1 MIITQLGLLL
11 TTMRYSRRAFEDIE
25 RSTSKYM
32 GLAFAPLFRDA
43 PKFGQPPL
51 FNGALKVYVVNIND
65 LTEPP
70 AGGILEGLL
79 GGAGRLVG
87 GLIGG
92 IAGGTISGV
101 LFPWVISSLA
111 RITANIDSIAA
122 RIERIVS
129 HFQAKPK
136 DLKDKAGALSPE
148 ESSTSLI
155 SGLPGLTALLDDVT
169 LLLRAANGEK
179 MAEGKA
185 EPSKGVDQ
193 ILHVLKEVSGII
205 DGLIL
210 LLPIVNGFL
219 ASLIMRLDS
228 LKLGIV
234 DFLEWLVRNVL
245 LMRGLILVVIQETI
259 AEAARLA
266 QKLLQIA
273 SALVKDELTTAFGIV
288 EKLLELVLTVLKW
301 VGSGLKGIMTD
312 LMEWLR
318 TGLGEFLIFL
328 GNTPIMQFL
337 FHIVDILPNIL
348 PALVKLVNDSSLSDD
363 EMTAL
368 KGAAA
373 KPLSFTIPSITGGS
387 TPSGVISPFPDLEKH
402 KTADFNKGVTDKLG
416 VIEKNAN
423 DFVTK
428 LDPLKKG
435 ITDTPVDSGVI
446 AVAKAYEEWLEKG
459 GLATLLTNITAHL
472 QRDSTLPTMAKD
484 AAQPETPRST
494 VEIDKVEIVIEPPD
508 ATVTPT
514 STPGVDKKLSEPH
527 AWMWSP
533 DHPVTGEALRRGLVF
548 A

>member
-1 MIITQLGLLL
+1 MNPEDMIITQLGLLL
-11 TTMRYSRRAFEDIE
+11 TTMRYSRRALEDIE

-43 PKFGQPPL
+43 MKGGQSPL

-234 DFLEWLVRNVL
+234 DFLEWLVAHVL
-245 LMRGLILVVIQETI
+245 VMCRLILVV
-259 AEAARLA
+259 
-266 QKLLQIA
+266 
-273 SALVKDELTTAFGIV
+273 
-288 EKLLELVLTVLKW
+288 
-301 VGSGLKGIMTD
+301 
-312 LMEWLR
+312 
-318 TGLGEFLIFL
+318 
-328 GNTPIMQFL
+328 N
-337 FHIVDILPNIL
+337 
-348 PALVKLVNDSSLSDD
+348 
-363 EMTAL
+363 
-368 KGAAA
+368 
-373 KPLSFTIPSITGGS
+373 
-387 TPSGVISPFPDLEKH
+387 
-402 KTADFNKGVTDKLG
+402 
-416 VIEKNAN
+416 
-423 DFVTK
+423 
-428 LDPLKKG
+428 
-435 ITDTPVDSGVI
+435 
-446 AVAKAYEEWLEKG
+446 
-459 GLATLLTNITAHL
+459 
-472 QRDSTLPTMAKD
+472 
-484 AAQPETPRST
+484 
-494 VEIDKVEIVIEPPD
+494 
-508 ATVTPT
+508 
-514 STPGVDKKLSEPH
+514 
-527 AWMWSP
+527 
-533 DHPVTGEALRRGLVF
+533 
-548 A
+548 